1 MGRHLDVVQR
11 LFRRPCPLDAS
22 ELPRVDGGF
31 ACAKCGHTV
40 VDVATLTL
48 DEVVEQRRRAHT
60 GEDGICHSYLL
71 DDEDRVLLNAA
82 QGSSLVVAVAVSA
95 LLAACE
101 RTVDGDPT
109 PNPVPTASV
118 AVSTP
123 ALAASRKPPP
133 PEVATAVSPPAL
145 VASGTTPPKGDPPD
159 TTKPPD
165 PQCLGPKP
173 SSTKHQGRKY
183 HRTAG
188 I

>member
-1 MGRHLDVVQR
+1 MGRHLDVVPL

-31 ACAKCGHTV
+31 GCAKCGHTV

-48 DEVVEQRRRAHT
+48 DEVVEQRRRAHA

-71 DDEDRVLLNAA
+71 DDEDRVLLRAA

-101 RTVDGDPT
+101 MTVEGDPA
-109 PNPVPTASV
+109 PGPVPRASV
-118 AVSTP
+118 AVPTP
-123 ALAASRKPPP
+123 ALAASREPPA
-133 PEVATAVSPPAL
+133 PEVAMPVKAPPQEIPAP
-145 VASGTTPPKGDPPD
+145 AKGDAPD

-173 SSTKHQGRKY
+173 SSAKHPGRKFR
-183 HRTAG
+183 RTAG